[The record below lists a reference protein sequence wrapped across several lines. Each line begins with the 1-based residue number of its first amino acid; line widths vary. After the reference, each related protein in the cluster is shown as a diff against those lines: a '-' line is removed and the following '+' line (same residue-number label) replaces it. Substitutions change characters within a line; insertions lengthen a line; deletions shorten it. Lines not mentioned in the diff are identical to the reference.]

1 MKRSGIF
8 LLVSSLA
15 LAVLLL
21 KGGATQ
27 SKAAAEGFTK
37 IGNPAAVYCREMGYT
52 YQSIADDADGSRG
65 VCQLPEET
73 ACDAWDFLAGQ
84 CGAEYSYCAQN
95 GYQTLTLE
103 SGGEF
108 APQHAVCV
116 DAAGTTLGTVEE
128 LSSLEENLTSCN
140 ANESGELPA
149 RETATE
155 FFTTNL
161 GADALPASF
170 DWRSSGG
177 NWLTPVKDQ
186 GMCGS
191 CWAFSAVG
199 AAEAALEIA
208 AGDPN
213 LNPNLSEQYLV
224 SDCVSVS
231 GYQNCCG
238 GWEDLA
244 LKYIRDQGIP
254 DESCLPYVDGSGCS
268 CNGTCGTNCA
278 YSTNGKC
285 SDRTCGDRCADWGAR
300 LNKIETY
307 GAVAADRTA
316 IKAALVEKGPLTATL
331 YMGGTFDGNNVYK
344 CSANNT
350 ANHAV
355 VLVGYSDAGQYWTVR
370 NSWGSTWHGDGY
382 FKVGY
387 GQCQIEKDVSY
398 ATAAAAS
405 SPPVILPAFDEKLT
419 TPTADFDWEDDPL
432 AVAYKIQLST
442 DPAFTTRLVNLKVST
457 SAYKFDEPLA
467 PAATYYWRVR
477 SIYTDS
483 KGAWSAVYRFESMDP
498 VNAPSLTSPAHKADT
513 STPVTLS
520 WESVPNAATY
530 KVVVAKDALF
540 TTKAAGEKT
549 PSLNTTYNLPPGKYF
564 WRVRAIDA
572 SGGKGPWS
580 EVRKFFVIATP

>member
-8 LLVSSLA
+8 LLVSTLA
-15 LAVLLL
+15 LVVLLL
-21 KGGATQ
+21 KGGVPL
-27 SKAAAEGFTK
+27 SNAAAEGFTK

-52 YQSIADDADGSRG
+52 YQSVADGADGSRG

-73 ACDAWDFLAGQ
+73 ACDAWDFLSGQ

-108 APQHAVCV
+108 APQHAVCIDSTGV
-116 DAAGTTLGTVEE
+116 TLGTVEE

-140 ANESGELPA
+140 ANESGEQPA

-155 FFTTNL
+155 FFSSSL
-161 GADALPASF
+161 AADALPASF
-170 DWRSSGG
+170 DWRSNGG

-191 CWAFSAVG
+191 CWAFSAVS

-208 AGDPN
+208 AGNSN

-300 LNKIETY
+300 LNKIESY
-307 GAVAADRTA
+307 GAVAADRTTV
-316 IKAALVEKGPLTATL
+316 KAALVEKGPLTATL
-331 YMGGTFDGNNVYK
+331 YMGGAFDLNDVYR
-344 CSANNT
+344 CSATST

-355 VLVGYSDAGQYWTVR
+355 VIAGYSDTGQYWIVR

-387 GQCQIEKDVSY
+387 GQCLIERDVSY
-398 ATAAAAS
+398 AVAAS
-405 SPPVILPAFDEKLT
+405 ASAAPVILPAFDEKLS
-419 TPTADFDWEDDPL
+419 TPTVSFEWQSDPL
-432 AVAYKIQLST
+432 ATAYKLHLST
-442 DPAFTTRLVNLKVST
+442 DPSFATQLLNVKVYSAAHAFDGALTPDT
-457 SAYKFDEPLA
+457 
-467 PAATYYWRVR
+467 TYYWRVR

-483 KGAWSAVYRFESMDP
+483 KGAWSAVYRFVSMDP
-498 VNAPSLTSPAHKADT
+498 VAAPLLTSPAHKAYV
-513 STPVTLS
+513 SPPVTLS
-520 WESVPNAATY
+520 WENVPYAETY

-540 TTKAAGEKT
+540 TLKAAVEKT
-549 PSLNTTYNLPPGKYF
+549 TELSATYNLPVGKYY
-564 WRVRAIDA
+564 WRVRAFDA
-572 SGGKGPWS
+572 FGAKGAWS
-580 EVRKFFVIATP
+580 EVRILKVTSTP